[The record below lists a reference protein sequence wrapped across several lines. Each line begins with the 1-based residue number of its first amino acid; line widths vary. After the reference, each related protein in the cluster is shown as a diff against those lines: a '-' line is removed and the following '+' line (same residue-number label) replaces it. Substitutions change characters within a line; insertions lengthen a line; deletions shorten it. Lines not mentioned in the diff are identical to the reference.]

1 MEWKS
6 SQRVSCVN
14 SDPSASQSMQIMRRL
29 MAREPL
35 LESGA
40 EPAVVGIALQRTCA
54 RVSHR
59 LRDAMG
65 VDGSTAL
72 LARALARTEVDH
84 PVLKTVT
91 HLNGNGISLD
101 GVSASID
108 AHGVTAVTAGVE
120 ALLAA
125 LVDVLSRLIGED
137 MTARLLELD
146 APARSRTGGKGHAS

>member
-1 MEWKS
+1 
-6 SQRVSCVN
+6 
-14 SDPSASQSMQIMRRL
+14 
-29 MAREPL
+29 
-35 LESGA
+35 
-40 EPAVVGIALQRTCA
+40 
-54 RVSHR
+54 
-59 LRDAMG
+59 MG

-108 AHGVTAVTAGVE
+108 AHGVAAVTAGVE

-146 APARSRTGGKGHAS
+146 APPARSRTGGRGQAS